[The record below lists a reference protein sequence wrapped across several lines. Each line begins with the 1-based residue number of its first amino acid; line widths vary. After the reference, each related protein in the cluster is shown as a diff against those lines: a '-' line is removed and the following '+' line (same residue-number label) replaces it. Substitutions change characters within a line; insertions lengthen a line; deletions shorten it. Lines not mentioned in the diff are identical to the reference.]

1 VEAKEK
7 HIVCTSSLCSF
18 FSYYMS
24 TCCNMKSV
32 TTEVSAVLPA
42 TGPVKLAI
50 IGGSGLYKLEG
61 LEVLEEVNPTTPWG
75 QPSSPITIA
84 QTQDGH
90 RVAFLARHG
99 NGHALNPSEVP
110 FRANIAALKGIGVE
124 AILAFSAVG
133 SLQEEIR
140 PGDFILPDQLI
151 DRTKGI
157 RPSTFFENGAPAHAP
172 FADPFHAGLAELVA
186 RQAART
192 LPNLKIHREKT
203 LICMEGPAF
212 STRAESR
219 LYRSWGGDVINMSA
233 VPEAKLARE
242 AEIAYQM
249 ICMSTDYDC
258 WRVDGEDVT
267 VQSVMKTMAENSQNA
282 RLLLHALLPGVN
294 SAIDVDATVIVFD
307 AVTATAPVFPKHH
320 LLGEIKGCMK
330 YACMTRPEI
339 MPTEIRAALRYILPN
354 YF

>member
-1 VEAKEK
+1 
-7 HIVCTSSLCSF
+7 
-18 FSYYMS
+18 MG
-24 TCCNMKSV
+24 SV
-32 TTEVSAVLPA
+32 PAEMAAVLPA
-42 TGPVKLAI
+42 TGPVKLAV

-61 LEVLEEVNPTTPWG
+61 LEVLEEINPTTPWG

-99 NGHALNPSEVP
+99 NGHAFNPSEVP

-124 AILAFSAVG
+124 VILAFSAVG

-140 PGDFILPDQLI
+140 PGDFVLPDQLI

-157 RPSTFFENGAPAHAP
+157 RASTFFEKGAPAHAP
-172 FADPFHAGLAELVA
+172 FADPFHAGLTGLVA
-186 RQAART
+186 RQAAQT
-192 LPNLKIHREKT
+192 LPNLRIHQDKT

-219 LYRSWGGDVINMSA
+219 LYRSWGGDIINMSA

-249 ICMSTDYDC
+249 VCMSTDYDC
-258 WRVDGEDVT
+258 WRVGGEDVT
-267 VQSVMKTMAENSQNA
+267 VQSVMETMAGNSQNA
-282 RLLLHALLPGVN
+282 RLLLHALLPSVN
-294 SAIDVDATVIVFD
+294 AALDADATVIAAD
-307 AVTATAPVFPKHH
+307 ATGALPKHH

-330 YACMTRPEI
+330 YACMTRPES
-339 MPTEIRAALRYILPN
+339 MPTEIRTALRYILPE

>member
-1 VEAKEK
+1 
-7 HIVCTSSLCSF
+7 
-18 FSYYMS
+18 MS
-24 TCCNMKSV
+24 QYKL
-32 TTEVSAVLPA
+32 AALPA
-42 TGPVKLAI
+42 TGPVQIAI

-61 LEVLEEVNPTTPWG
+61 LEVVEEINPTTPWG
-75 QPSSPITIA
+75 QPSDPIAIA

-99 NGHALNPSEVP
+99 KGHAFNPSEVP
-110 FRANIAALKGIGVE
+110 FRANIAALKAIGVR

-133 SLQEEIR
+133 SLREEIR
-140 PGDFILPDQLI
+140 PGDFVLPDQLI

-157 RPSTFFENGAPAHAP
+157 RASTFFEKGAPGHAP
-172 FADPFHAGLAELVA
+172 FADPFHANLAGLVE
-186 RQAART
+186 REAANA

-219 LYRSWGGDVINMSA
+219 LYRNWGGDVINMSA

-249 ICMSTDYDC
+249 VCMSTDYDC
-258 WRVDGEDVT
+258 WRVGEEDVT
-267 VQSVMKTMAENSQNA
+267 VQGVMQTMAGNSQNA
-282 RLLLHALLPGVN
+282 RLLLHALLPALNAAMDADTTVMSDASATLPN
-294 SAIDVDATVIVFD
+294 SHFMGDIS
-307 AVTATAPVFPKHH
+307 
-320 LLGEIKGCMK
+320 GCMK
-330 YACMTRPEI
+330 FACMAQPDA
-339 MPTEIRAALRYILPN
+339 MPAETRAALHYILPN